1 MRRAWRGDQ
10 KGHKDIFRGDGD
22 VHYPNCGDDFKGVY
36 ICPNLSNVYF
46 KHVQFIVLIYQL
58 CLKKAVN

>member
-36 ICPNLSNVYF
+36 ICPNLSNCAF
-46 KHVQFIVLIYQL
+46 FLAAQHGMWGLSSL
-58 CLKKAVN
+58 MRD